1 MAHGPTKIINNAGEA
16 ALDGSSRYGREDEAD
31 ADSSVFVKYNR
42 MLHGRKTERGQ
53 KRDTLTIK
61 FLKKYI
67 HYAKH
72 RIQPELTDEVGIV
85 LFFSYIYI
93 YIYICVCVCV
103 CVCVCLF
110 IQQSIYI
117 IL

>member
-1 MAHGPTKIINNAGEA
+1 MEVVKQFSYARVMIVTGSFYPSSLTNAGEA

-31 ADSSVFVKYNR
+31 TESSVFVKYNR
-42 MLHGRKTERGQ
+42 MLHGKKTQRGQ

-72 RIQPELTDEVGIV
+72 RIQPELTDEVMS
-85 LFFSYIYI
+85 LSCY
-93 YIYICVCVCV
+93 
-103 CVCVCLF
+103 
-110 IQQSIYI
+110 
-117 IL
+117 